1 MGISVDIGI
10 CRSWWDRGGRAW
22 HHSVD
27 IPSDVPEIEAKIS
40 AQWVVSLDNA
50 KLEVMAS
57 GVSGRTKDKIRHVC
71 EGLMVEW
78 LRGVDLS
85 VLNV

>member
-1 MGISVDIGI
+1 MQSVD
-10 CRSWWDRGGRAW
+10 
-22 HHSVD
+22 V
-27 IPSDVPEIEAKIS
+27 PSDVPEIEAKIS